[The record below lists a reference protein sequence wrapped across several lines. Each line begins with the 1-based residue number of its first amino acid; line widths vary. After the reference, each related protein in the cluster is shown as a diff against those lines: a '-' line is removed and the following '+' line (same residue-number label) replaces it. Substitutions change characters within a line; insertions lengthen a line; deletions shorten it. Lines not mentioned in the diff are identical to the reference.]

1 MQIYQSQRY
10 PIAKYDQLYD
20 LLKKITHL
28 GENEMYQKSLEREE
42 RKTKSKKKKDDVN
55 ITKETSVKE

>member
-10 PIAKYDQLYD
+10 PILKFDQLYD

-28 GENEMYQKSLEREE
+28 GEEEMYQKSLEREE
-42 RKTKSKKKKDDVN
+42 RKNQKKKKN
-55 ITKETSVKE
+55 S